1 MSAESREK
9 KKLIENKMRRNI
21 TPRHKMHHIPSTQ
34 YVSERER
41 ESAQQRLIDC
51 ILIVCFKTAKLKR
64 ALILSDWKFMSK
76 CWKLRI
82 DQRFDRRMRERE
94 TNCFQI
100 DRRSTWLAVFFICAG
115 LSHILQR
122 YAFIFLEFHLND
134 CCVCVCVFVRSAF

>member
-100 DRRSTWLAVFFICAG
+100 DRRSTWLAVFSFVPVYLIFCSDMHLFSLNFIWMIA
-115 LSHILQR
+115 LR
-122 YAFIFLEFHLND
+122 
-134 CCVCVCVFVRSAF
+134 VCVFVRSAF